1 MATMIPSTIPAD
13 ATPGEQRLY
22 HFFAR
27 LPVSFT
33 GWINPSLDDVIA
45 DFVLYTPKNGLI
57 VLEVKDWALD
67 QIISVDKMHV
77 QFRKGW
83 EVESRHCPLGQSQ
96 MYLNRLKSM
105 FQLPGGGRFL
115 LPLSCGVI
123 FPNIRRTEFEARLRR
138 DCVVAELTDPR
149 TTIFADDLERLEKSA
164 DRGADFQ
171 SFLDRHFLCRFGYE
185 HSLNLVNVVK
195 SRLGRALIVE
205 LPSSDWKTGEKRLV
219 TLDEEQENEALH
231 LSGGRR
237 LLRGPAGSGKTLILV
252 RRAEELLRN
261 GLCKKILFLCYN
273 YSFANYI
280 RRMLSAKGVP
290 LGKESGVE
298 VVQIFDLLS
307 RILDDKVEEK
317 ETTAYYD
324 AVQTL
329 ALDAL
334 RGGHPLRGYWDAVM
348 VDEAQD
354 FTSMMVEAVDMLLK
368 PGAPLLAAMDAEQ
381 HLYAASAPDAWLTLP
396 GMKTATLKKR
406 YRCTRQ
412 IMGVAEDWLDLDE
425 YVSDSMLGVLDGEMP
440 LVLMADSEE
449 NAAQKAAARITEM
462 RRHGMPQGS
471 MAVLYAKSGKNLPR
485 LLRKALSHQ
494 GHLWVWPVEDARAKR
509 RYDITLDS
517 VTVSTIH
524 SMKGMDFAHVTLVL
538 PRSLARGREESLL
551 KRLDERRSAWEKR
564 RSSTNSESVGRNDET
579 PDLFRSLVY
588 VGMTRARQSLT
599 VIWYDESTDK

>member
-1 MATMIPSTIPAD
+1 MATMIPSAIPAD
-13 ATPGEQRLY
+13 ATPGEMRLY

-33 GWINPSLDDVIA
+33 GWINPSLDDVNA

-67 QIISVDKMHV
+67 QVIAADKMHV
-77 QFRKGW
+77 QFRSGW
-83 EVESRHCPLGQSQ
+83 VVELRHCPLGQSQ

-105 FQLPGGGRFL
+105 FQLPGSGRFL
-115 LPLSCGVI
+115 LPLSCGVV
-123 FPNIRRTEFEARLRR
+123 FPNIRRNEFEARLRR
-138 DCVVAELTDPR
+138 DSSVADLTDPR

-171 SFLDRHFLCRFGYE
+171 SFLDSHFFCRFGYE
-185 HSLNLVNVVK
+185 HSLNLVNAVK
-195 SRLGRALIVE
+195 DRLGRALIME
-205 LPSSDWKTGEKRLV
+205 LPSCDWKTGEKRLV
-219 TLDEEQENEALH
+219 TLDENQESEALS

-252 RRAEELLRN
+252 RRAEELLRK
-261 GLCKKILFLCYN
+261 GLCKNILFLCYN

-280 RRMLSAKGVP
+280 RRMLSAKAVP
-290 LGKESGVE
+290 LGKQAGVE

-307 RILDDKVEEK
+307 RILGDRVEEK

-324 AVQTL
+324 TVQTL
-329 ALDAL
+329 ALEAL
-334 RGGHPLRGYWDAVM
+334 RGGHPLREYWDAVM

-354 FTSMMVEAVDMLLK
+354 FTPMMVEAVELLLK
-368 PGAPLLAAMDAEQ
+368 PGAPLLAAMDSEQ
-381 HLYAASAPDAWLTLP
+381 HLYAASSPEAWPTLP
-396 GMKTATLKKR
+396 GMKTAMLKTR

-412 IMGVAEDWLDLDE
+412 IMGFAEDWLDLDE
-425 YVSDSMLGVLDGEMP
+425 YVSDTTLGVIEGEMP

-449 NAAQKAAARITEM
+449 EAAQKAAARITEM
-462 RRHGMPQGS
+462 RRLGMSQGS
-471 MAVLYAKSGKNLPR
+471 MAVLYAKSGKNLPV
-485 LLRKALSHQ
+485 LLRRALSHQ

-538 PRSLARGREESLL
+538 PRSLAGGREGSLL
-551 KRLDERRSAWEKR
+551 KRLDERRAAWEKR
-564 RSSTNSESVGRNDET
+564 RSPARSESTGRTGEAS
-579 PDLFRSLVY
+579 DLFRSLVY

-599 VIWYDESTDK
+599 VIWYGENTDK